1 MLCALRGSRSTLWA
15 RGITPPLSTAIHPRV
30 CGDSR
35 ATPLC
40 RLWKADSSPRVR
52 GLPCYPS
59 MHVLVFAWLAL
70 CALCAWGIVYFGL
83 GLLAELFAPEDPDD

>member
-1 MLCALRGSRSTLWA
+1 MRITRQPKHTLGSRNNAAPVHS
-15 RGITPPLSTAIHPRV
+15 
-30 CGDSR
+30 
-35 ATPLC
+35 
-40 RLWKADSSPRVR
+40 DSSPRVR
-52 GLPCYPS
+52 GLPCYSS

>member
-15 RGITPPLSTAIHPRV
+15 RGITPPCPQRFIPA
-30 CGDSR
+30 CAGE
-35 ATPLC
+35 
-40 RLWKADSSPRVR
+40 
-52 GLPCYPS
+52 LPCYAPS
-59 MHVLVFAWLAL
+59 MLVLVFAWLAL

>member
-1 MLCALRGSRSTLWA
+1 
-15 RGITPPLSTAIHPRV
+15 
-30 CGDSR
+30 
-35 ATPLC
+35 
-40 RLWKADSSPRVR
+40 
-52 GLPCYPS
+52 